1 MADKVVKDRISEIFE
16 DKEKITKAL
25 SQAINEASLQHKKAG
40 NPVVSWENGKI
51 VLIRPEDIHVEDNN
65 R

>member
-1 MADKVVKDRISEIFE
+1 MADKVVKDRISEIFA
-16 DKEKITKAL
+16 DNEKITKAL
-25 SQAINEASLQHKKAG
+25 SKAINEALLQHKKAG

-51 VLIRPEDIHVEDNN
+51 VLIQPEDIPVKDED

>member
-1 MADKVVKDRISEIFE
+1 MTEKVGIDRISEIFE

-25 SQAINEASLQHKKAG
+25 SKAVNEALLQHKKAG
-40 NPVVSWENGKI
+40 NPVASWKDGRI
-51 VLIRPEDIHVEDNN
+51 VWIQPEDIPDDEKN